1 MLEFII
7 MHVLGFL
14 VGSLFCIAFQYY
26 ENKRPLKESVEH
38 GLYMGTFFTAMLTVT
53 PGTHEADYQ
62 LIVIGTAL
70 GITMFLLTVVFKYH
84 VHNLSLKESVED
96 GLINGSGYAILF
108 LILAKSLGFLFNLI
122 V

>member
-7 MHVLGFL
+7 MCALGFL
-14 VGSLFCIAFQYY
+14 VTYLFCIAFQYY

-38 GLYMGTFFTAMLTVT
+38 GLYMGTFLTAGITAFQY
-53 PGTHEADYQ
+53 GADYQ

-84 VHNLSLKESVED
+84 VHNRPLKDSIEW
-96 GLINGSGYAILF
+96 GLIAGSGYAILF
-108 LILAKSLGFLFNLI
+108 LILVKSIDFLFDLI